1 MNLRFIVVSLALMTS
16 LADVA
21 DAAWDGLSDRFS
33 RTAAKE
39 MREAL
44 KLYDAGMFSRSSHM
58 MELVADE
65 SFRTDP
71 AGYAMLCD
79 VIDAVAGYEARM
91 NAFFENCPHSFL
103 IPRIRYAHAMNL
115 FDKMQYKAAAEQ
127 LEMLSVKKV
136 PASVRVEYLFKK
148 AYCHLENREFEAS
161 LEDFAQ
167 VEKMPGS
174 DYTAPARY
182 AMGYIEY
189 QLKNFK
195 KAVPWFEKALA
206 DGRFKD
212 ISSYYIMECRFMM
225 DDYKYVTENGD
236 AMYEAVPEDRKPHL
250 ARIISESYLV
260 LGDADNARKYY
271 ELNEK
276 GENQEKSRADWFYS
290 GSVLYAVDDYKGA
303 VASFTKMTERT
314 DSIGQIA
321 NYNLGYSYIQTR
333 DMVSAMGAFKD
344 ASVAEFDPAIAEDA
358 FFNYAKLAFDLNDDT
373 SVFHEY
379 LKKYPHLKK
388 GDRIYSYIAVA
399 ALQDR
404 DYAAAVEAFDEID
417 ELDDDMTLNYMKANY
432 LRANQLIRSGSY
444 RKAVPCLKAAAYYSE
459 RNSRF
464 NQLARF
470 WLAESYYRNDQYSDA
485 REGFM
490 ELYNASA
497 LDGQAEA
504 YLIPFN
510 IAYCFFKEGNYP
522 QAKKWFGEYLG
533 EKSVRYRKEALVRK
547 ADCDFIAKEYG
558 AAASS
563 YDIVL
568 KDYFSADDIY
578 PYYQAALSYGLSG
591 NQIKKIEILE
601 NVMNASPE
609 SEFYPEALF
618 ELGRAYV
625 AKEADDNAMECFR
638 KIASEVKDSTFV
650 ARAFIEM
657 GSLSRNQSQFND
669 ALGYYKTV
677 VEKMPL
683 SGYAEDALLAIES
696 IYQTRNEP
704 DEYLAYIESIGKGG
718 MKTDDEKEDMIFNS
732 AEQIFLS
739 ENYQKALV
747 ALQSYAE
754 RYPMGKSIYKADF
767 YMAES
772 YKNLGKSEQACD
784 SYRKVIEGGEGSF
797 VELSMLNFANLSYK
811 LERWDEAFGGYSS
824 LLSSARLENNT
835 YTAIVGMMRSA
846 YRGHMWSEAEK
857 NAAIVAA
864 DPRSGVETV
873 TEAEYV
879 VAKSCL
885 ATSRREDA
893 FAMLERLSQDV
904 SSIYGAEAAY
914 MIIQDCYDR
923 GDFEAVEEKVYS
935 FADAGSGQLYWMA
948 RSFIVLG
955 DSFVERDDLHQAK
968 ATFESVRDGYTPAS
982 DEDDVL
988 DNVMMR
994 LRKLEEMS
1002 QEEKENE
1009 NL

>member
-1 MNLRFIVVSLALMTS
+1 MKIKSVVISMLLLAG
-16 LADVA
+16 AGPA
-21 DAAWDGLSDRFS
+21 DAAWDGLSDRMT
-33 RTAAKE
+33 RTHA
-39 MREAL
+39 REIREIL
-44 KLYDAGMFSRSSHM
+44 KLSDAGMLSRPQYM
-58 MELVADE
+58 MDRLAEDTFN
-65 SFRTDP
+65 SDP
-71 AGYAMLCD
+71 EGYALLHD
-79 VIDAVAGYEARM
+79 VM
-91 NAFFENCPHSFL
+91 NAFPGYERRMEAFLENSPHSFL

-115 FDKMQYKAAAEQ
+115 FDAMNYKEAARQ
-127 LEMLSVKKV
+127 LGMLSLKKV
-136 PASVRVEYLFKK
+136 PAGLQVEYLFKK
-148 AYCHLENREFEAS
+148 AYCHLENRELQDA
-161 LEDFAQ
+161 LKDFTQ
-167 VEKMPGS
+167 VEKMPFS

-182 AMGYIEY
+182 AIGYVEY
-189 QLKNFK
+189 QMKHFRN
-195 KAVPWFEKALA
+195 AVPWFEKSSS
-206 DGRFKD
+206 DGRFRD

-225 DDYKYVTENGD
+225 SDHDYVTKNGD
-236 AMYEAVPEDRKPHL
+236 SMYEAVPEDRRQHL

-260 LGDADNARKYY
+260 LGDADNARRYY
-271 ELNEK
+271 ELSEK
-276 GENQEKSRADWFYS
+276 GGVQEKSRADWFYS

-303 VASFTKMTERT
+303 VENFTKMTERT

-321 NYNLGYSYIQTR
+321 NYNLGYCYIQTK

-344 ASVAEFDPAIAEDA
+344 ASAVDFDRAIAEDA
-358 FFNYAKLAFDLNDDT
+358 FYNYAKLAFDLNDDT

-404 DYAAAVEAFDEID
+404 DYAAAVEAFDQID

-432 LRANQLIRSGSY
+432 LRANQLIRNGSY

-470 WLAESYYRNDQYSDA
+470 WLAESYYRNDQYADA
-485 REGFM
+485 RNVFV

-497 LDGQAEA
+497 LDGQAEG

-510 IAYCFFKEGNYP
+510 IAYCHFKEGNYGM
-522 QAKKWFGEYLG
+522 ARKWFGEYLG
-533 EKSVRYRKEALVRK
+533 EKSVKYRKEALVRK
-547 ADCDFIAKEYG
+547 ADCHFIAKEYS

-563 YDIVL
+563 YDVVL
-568 KDYFSADDIY
+568 KDYFHVNDIY
-578 PYYQAALSYGLSG
+578 PYYQAALSYGLAG
-591 NQIKKIEILE
+591 NQEKKIGLLK
-601 NVMNASPE
+601 NVMDASPE

-618 ELGRAYV
+618 ELGRSYV
-625 AKEADDNAMECFR
+625 AREEDENAMTCFR
-638 KIASEVKDSTFV
+638 KLAAEVKDSTFV
-650 ARAFIEM
+650 ARSYIEM
-657 GSLSRNQSQFND
+657 GSLARNQSQFNE
-669 ALGYYKTV
+669 ALEFYKTV
-677 VEKMPL
+677 IEKMPL
-683 SGYAEDALLAIES
+683 SGYAEDALLAVES

-704 DEYLAYIESIGKGG
+704 EEYLAYIEKIGKGE

-747 ALQSYAE
+747 ALQTYEE
-754 RYPMGKSIYKADF
+754 RYPDGKNLYKADF

-772 YKNLGKSEQACD
+772 YKNLGKTEQACD
-784 SYRKVIEGGEGSF
+784 CYRKVIEGGEGSF

-824 LLSSARLENNT
+824 LLSAARLENNA
-835 YTAIVGMMRSA
+835 YTALVGMMRSA

-857 NAAIVAA
+857 NASIVAA
-864 DPRSGVETV
+864 DPRSIAAVI
-873 TEAEYV
+873 TEAEYI

-885 ATSRREDA
+885 ATSRREEA
-893 FAMLERLSQDV
+893 FRVLERLSQDV
-904 SSIYGAEAAY
+904 GNPYGAESAY

-923 GDFEAVEEKVYS
+923 GDFEAVEGKVYAFS
-935 FADAGSGQLYWMA
+935 DAGSDQLYWMA

-955 DSFVERDDLHQAK
+955 DSFVERDELEQAK
-968 ATFESVRDGYTPAS
+968 ATFESVRDGYTPS
-982 DEDDVL
+982 GVDDDVL

-1002 QEEKENE
+1002 QEEQ
-1009 NL
+1009 

>member
-1 MNLRFIVVSLALMTS
+1 MRFKFIVVSVVIMT
-16 LADVA
+16 AFAGAA
-21 DAAWDGLSDRFS
+21 DAAWDGLSDRFYGS
-33 RTAAKE
+33 ISKE
-39 MREAL
+39 MRNAL
-44 KLYDAGMFSRSSHM
+44 KLYDAGMFSHANRL
-58 MELVADE
+58 METLSDDT
-65 SFRTDP
+65 FRTDP
-71 AGYAMLCD
+71 EGYAMLCD
-79 VIDAVAGYEARM
+79 VLNGVTGYENRM
-91 NAFFENCPHSFL
+91 EAFFVNNPHSFL

-115 FDKMQYKAAAEQ
+115 FDAMKYKAASEE
-127 LEMLSVKKV
+127 LGMLSVKMV
-136 PASVRVEYLFKK
+136 PAEVRVEYLFKK
-148 AYCHLENREFEAS
+148 AYCHLENRELQKA

-167 VEKMPGS
+167 VEKMPFS
-174 DYTAPARY
+174 DYTAPSRY
-182 AMGYIEY
+182 AMGYAQY
-189 QLKNFK
+189 QLKNFD
-195 KAVPWFEKALA
+195 KAAPWFEKAMT
-206 DGRFKD
+206 DGRFRD
-212 ISSYYIMECRFMM
+212 ISSYYLMECRFMM
-225 DDYKYVTENGD
+225 KDYKYVTENGQ
-236 AMYEAVPEDRKPHL
+236 AMYDTVPVDRKPHL
-250 ARIISESYLV
+250 ARIISECYLV
-260 LGDADNARKYY
+260 LGDADMARKYY
-271 ELNEK
+271 ELLQKSESQK
-276 GENQEKSRADWFYS
+276 KSRADWFYS

-303 VASFTKMTERT
+303 VENFTKMTERT

-344 ASVAEFDPAIAEDA
+344 ASLVEFDPAIAEDA

-404 DYAAAVEAFDEID
+404 DYAAAVEAFDQID

-432 LRANQLIRSGSY
+432 LRANQLIRNGSY

-470 WLAESYYRNDQYSDA
+470 WLAESYYRNDQYADA

-533 EKSVRYRKEALVRK
+533 EKSVRFRKEALIRK

-568 KDYFSADDIY
+568 KDYYHVDDIY
-578 PYYQAALSYGLSG
+578 PYYQAALAYGLNG
-591 NQIKKIEILE
+591 NMSRKIELLG
-601 NVMNASPE
+601 NVMTSSPE
-609 SEFYPEALF
+609 AEFYPEALF
-618 ELGRAYV
+618 ELGRSYV
-625 AKEADDNAMECFR
+625 VKEDDDKAMECFR
-638 KIASEVKDSTFV
+638 KITSEVKDSTFV

-669 ALGYYKTV
+669 ALEYYKTV

-704 DEYLAYIESIGKGG
+704 DDYLAYIERIGKGG

-747 ALQSYAE
+747 ALQSYVE
-754 RYPMGKSIYKADF
+754 RYPQGKSLYKADF

-824 LLSSARLENNT
+824 LLSSARLENNA
-835 YTAIVGMMRSA
+835 YTALLGMMRSA

-864 DPRSGVETV
+864 DPRSGLDVV
-873 TEAEYV
+873 TEAEYI

-885 ATSRREDA
+885 ATSRRSDA
-893 FAMLERLSQDV
+893 ILMLERLAQDV
-904 SSIYGAEAAY
+904 GNKYGAEAAY

-923 GDFEAVEEKVYS
+923 GDFEAVEAKVYA
-935 FADAGSGQLYWMA
+935 FADAGSEQLYWMA

-955 DSFVERDDLHQAK
+955 DSFVERDDIHQAK
-968 ATFESVRDGYTPAS
+968 ATFESIRDGYTPAS

-1002 QEEKENE
+1002 QEEVQENE
-1009 NL
+1009 N